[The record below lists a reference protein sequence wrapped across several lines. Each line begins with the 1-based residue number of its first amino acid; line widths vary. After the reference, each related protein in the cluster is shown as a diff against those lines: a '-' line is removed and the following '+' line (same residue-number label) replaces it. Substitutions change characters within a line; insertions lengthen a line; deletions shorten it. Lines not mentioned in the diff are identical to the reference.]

1 VREDINDY
9 TQFLTGEK
17 ISMENIYKIAL
28 AFFIIAIVF
37 VSGISLL
44 MYFVSQDL
52 GGRVSLI
59 KNSHDKIPS
68 EILVEITADDFNRY
82 PQLKELFENI
92 DESRGEFVSTV
103 SVQGKAIDEI
113 MEKYKYK
120 TLLWNGSYY
129 DILVARS

>member
-1 VREDINDY
+1 MREDINDY

-113 MEKYKYK
+113 M
-120 TLLWNGSYY
+120 
-129 DILVARS
+129 

>member
-1 VREDINDY
+1 MREDINDY